1 MSRPR
6 KVVPPAADVLADLNG
21 RVEKVRTAIAE
32 ASTGLEG
39 QAYRDFMEVLLADAD
54 GWRMELEES
63 GDEDED

>member
-1 MSRPR
+1 VSRPR
-6 KVVPPAADVLADLNG
+6 KLPPVLTDLEQ
-21 RVEKVRTAIAE
+21 RVEAVRAAVAE

-39 QAYRDFMEVLLADAD
+39 AHYRDFMEVLLADAD